1 MHITV
6 TYIFCNFRDNG
17 WKPVNYFK
25 FVIDPESFGAT
36 VENMFHVSFLVK
48 QRSVQLSVCPDI
60 ELPVL
65 QPVSA
70 SRAGDDGDG
79 EAAGKEQA
87 IISLSYDDW
96 EQLVEALDIKTAAIV
111 HDEELRKATQAK

>member
-1 MHITV
+1 M
-6 TYIFCNFRDNG
+6 
-17 WKPVNYFK
+17 
-25 FVIDPESFGAT
+25 IDPESFGTT

-70 SRAGDDGDG
+70 SRESRAGDDGDG

>member
-1 MHITV
+1 M
-6 TYIFCNFRDNG
+6 
-17 WKPVNYFK
+17 
-25 FVIDPESFGAT
+25 IDPESFGTT